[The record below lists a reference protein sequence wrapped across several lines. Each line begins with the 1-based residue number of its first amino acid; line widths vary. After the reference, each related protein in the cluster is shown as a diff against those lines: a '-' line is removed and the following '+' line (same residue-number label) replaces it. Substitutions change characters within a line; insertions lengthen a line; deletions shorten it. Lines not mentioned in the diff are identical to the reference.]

1 MNTVLVH
8 ATHQAGER
16 AARRL
21 AAIAHQSALAQVG
34 RHVLLLRL
42 SRLPRDWSR
51 PHHLRMAREAVSPL
65 TQAQRAEMLDL
76 PNRDV
81 AIVWRGDAP
90 LDTCLRDLGALFE
103 GAEGTDVADLYD
115 LPEHAETV
123 AAAAAASL
131 HRRAAQAPALAPPP
145 RLVLDAERTARLEA
159 AIAPLDIG
167 GFVRASPLT
176 DAAPGTHTR
185 AWTRLSVDLPTL
197 IQTLLP
203 GVDATGDAEAPR
215 RLRAAAAERLLV
227 HLEDEPSRP
236 AGPFAFVLPPL
247 AVLGP
252 GFRRFAASLAPDA
265 AGRVMVGFDLLEV
278 AADPAAY
285 LLARERLHGRGLMV
299 LLLLPDGIAQ
309 AAADLQA
316 LAPDR
321 IGHAAAPGTC
331 DRPGRATL
339 GA

>member
-1 MNTVLVH
+1 MSTTLVH
-8 ATHQAGER
+8 AAEHAGER

-51 PHHLRMAREAVSPL
+51 PHHLRLAREAVSPL
-65 TQAQRAEMLDL
+65 ALAQRAELLDL
-76 PNRDV
+76 PNRDL

-90 LDTCLRDLGALFE
+90 LATCLRDLGALFE
-103 GAEGTDVADLYD
+103 GAEGTNVADLYD

-131 HRRAAQAPALAPPP
+131 RRRAAAPLPPAPPP
-145 RLVLDAERTARLEA
+145 RLALDAERTARLEA

-167 GFVRASPLT
+167 GFVRAGTLGDT
-176 DAAPGTHTR
+176 TPGTRTPT
-185 AWTRLSVDLPTL
+185 WTRLAVDLPAL
-197 IQTLLP
+197 IETLLP
-203 GVDATGDAEAPR
+203 GTDATSGGEALR

-236 AGPFAFVLPPL
+236 TGPFAFDLPPL

-252 GFRRFAASLAPDA
+252 GFRRFAASLPPDA
-265 AGRVMVGFDLLEV
+265 APVMIGFDLLDV

-285 LLARERLHGRGLMV
+285 LLARDRLRARGHLV
-299 LLLLPDGIAQ
+299 LLVLADGIPE
-309 AAADLQA
+309 AAADLRA
-316 LAPDR
+316 LAPDQME
-321 IGHAAAPGTC
+321 HARAPGRC
-331 DRPGRATL
+331 RAVAVSET
-339 GA
+339 

>member
-1 MNTVLVH
+1 MNTTLVH
-8 ATHQAGER
+8 AAEHAGER

-21 AAIAHQSALAQVG
+21 AAIAQQSALAQVG

-51 PHHLRMAREAVSPL
+51 PHHLRLAREAVSPL
-65 TQAQRAEMLDL
+65 AHAQRAEILDL
-76 PNRDV
+76 PNHDL

-131 HRRAAQAPALAPPP
+131 PRRHAEAPPP
-145 RLVLDAERTARLEA
+145 APPRRLALDAERTIRLAA

-167 GFVRASPLT
+167 GFVRATPLADT
-176 DAAPGTHTR
+176 APGSR
-185 AWTRLSVDLPTL
+185 ARGWTRLAVDLPAL
-197 IQTLLP
+197 IETLLP
-203 GVDATGDAEAPR
+203 GADASEGEALR
-215 RLRAAAAERLLV
+215 RLGAAAAERLLV

-236 AGPFAFVLPPL
+236 AGPFTFALPPL
-247 AVLGP
+247 AALGP
-252 GFRRFAASLAPDA
+252 YFRRFAASLPPGA
-265 AGRVMVGFDLLEV
+265 ASGVMIGFDLLEI
-278 AADPAAY
+278 AAEPAAY
-285 LLARERLHGRGLMV
+285 LLARDRLRARGHKV
-299 LLLLPDGIAQ
+299 LLLVPDGVPAG
-309 AAADLQA
+309 AADLHA

-321 IGHAAAPGTC
+321 IEHAGAAGTC
-331 DRPGRATL
+331 DAPPT
-339 GA
+339 

>member
-1 MNTVLVH
+1 MNTALAH
-8 ATHQAGER
+8 AAEHAGER

-21 AAIAHQSALAQVG
+21 AAIAQQSALAQVG

-51 PHHLRMAREAVSPL
+51 PHHLRLAREAVSPL
-65 TQAQRAEMLDL
+65 ALAQRAEMLDL
-76 PNRDV
+76 PNRDL
-81 AIVWRGDAP
+81 AIVWRGEAP

-131 HRRAAQAPALAPPP
+131 RRRAAAPPP
-145 RLVLDAERTARLEA
+145 AAPPRRLVLDAERTVRLEA

-167 GFVRASPLT
+167 GFVRATPLADT
-176 DAAPGTHTR
+176 APGARVRT
-185 AWTRLSVDLPTL
+185 WTRLAVDLPAL
-197 IQTLLP
+197 IETLLP
-203 GVDATGDAEAPR
+203 GADAGDGEA
-215 RLRAAAAERLLV
+215 LRHLAAVAAERLLV
-227 HLEDEPSRP
+227 HLEDQPGRP
-236 AGPFAFVLPPL
+236 AGPLAFALPPL

-252 GFRRFAASLAPDA
+252 HFRRFAASLPPEE
-265 AGRVMVGFDLLEV
+265 AGNVMIGFGLLDI

-285 LLARERLHGRGLMV
+285 LLARDRLRARGHKV
-299 LLLLPDGIAQ
+299 LVAFPEGFPAG
-309 AAADLQA
+309 AADLLA

-321 IGHAAAPGTC
+321 IEHAGAPGRC
-331 DRPGRATL
+331 AAVPA
-339 GA
+339 